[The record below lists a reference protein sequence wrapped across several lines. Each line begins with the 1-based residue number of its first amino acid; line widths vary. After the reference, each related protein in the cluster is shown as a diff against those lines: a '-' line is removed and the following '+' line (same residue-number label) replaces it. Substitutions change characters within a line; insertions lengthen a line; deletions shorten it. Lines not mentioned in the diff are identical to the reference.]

1 MIDDPRYAVIEDVSL
16 GEDCTIRD
24 HVNLY
29 GCEIGSGTKVDAF
42 VYIEEDV
49 IVGEN
54 CSIRPFVFIPTGVE
68 IGDRVFVGPGVM
80 FTNDRYPSIDSDW
93 ELEETLIE
101 DGVGI
106 GAGTVI
112 APGITIGEGAL
123 VGAGS
128 VVTRD
133 VPPETT
139 VFGSPA
145 RPYEQ

>member
-1 MIDDPRYAVIEDVSL
+1 MSDMAQYSVIEDVSL
-16 GEDCTIRD
+16 GDGCTIRD

-29 GCEIGSGTKVDAF
+29 GCDIGAETKIDAF
-42 VYIEEDV
+42 VYIEEEAV
-49 IVGEN
+49 VGKN

-68 IGDRVFVGPGVM
+68 IGNRVFIGPGVM
-80 FTNDRYPSIDSDW
+80 FTNDRYPGVGGDW
-93 ELEETLIE
+93 ELEETVIE

-106 GAGTVI
+106 GAGAVI
-112 APGITIGEGAL
+112 TPGVTIGEGSL

-145 RPYEQ
+145 RPYEP